1 MTVRQ
6 RLVHLHSRL
15 GFGATPAE
23 LDRDEKLGLDRA
35 IDRLIDYEKVDEQFP
50 VSPYEFS
57 WRDKDDAD
65 LGSYTFRNWWV
76 LRMMATERPL
86 QEKLTLFWH
95 SHFAAGDG
103 KVEDGAMMLDYVDG
117 LRQNA
122 NGKFVDLLRAASQ
135 APAMMRY
142 LDMTRSMRGHPN
154 ENFARE
160 VMELFTLGI
169 DGGYTEKDVQE
180 VSRALTGWGMIH
192 FMYELPGTMTER
204 LKESIKFQR
213 PFSSFCFMPSLHDPG
228 EKTILGKTRAWTG
241 EEVLDLLANHPKT
254 AERISRKLWQFFGGE
269 NPGPAEV
276 ERVAAAFRRSRGDM
290 KVTLRALVKSP
301 EFWSEEYVQQL
312 PKNPA
317 DFVIGI
323 ARVQGIGKHLMQR
336 RDPNATAY
344 TKIAQVIPD
353 NCGYAA
359 YRMDRAGLTLFNPPD
374 VSGWKWGSAFI
385 TPATMPE
392 RYQYQG
398 MYIAE
403 AGKPDVASQSVMAWV
418 TSKAPATSD
427 AMAQL
432 ICEAY
437 SVVPSAST
445 LKLLAKYIEDQG
457 GPKATTNPGT
467 WSGIHFGCM
476 KYLVAAPEMHVG

>member
-1 MTVRQ
+1 
-6 RLVHLHSRL
+6 
-15 GFGATPAE
+15 
-23 LDRDEKLGLDRA
+23 
-35 IDRLIDYEKVDEQFP
+35 
-50 VSPYEFS
+50 
-57 WRDKDDAD
+57 
-65 LGSYTFRNWWV
+65 
-76 LRMMATERPL
+76 
-86 QEKLTLFWH
+86 
-95 SHFAAGDG
+95 
-103 KVEDGAMMLDYVDG
+103 
-117 LRQNA
+117 
-122 NGKFVDLLRAASQ
+122 
-135 APAMMRY
+135 
-142 LDMTRSMRGHPN
+142 
-154 ENFARE
+154 
-160 VMELFTLGI
+160 
-169 DGGYTEKDVQE
+169 
-180 VSRALTGWGMIH
+180 
-192 FMYELPGTMTER
+192 
-204 LKESIKFQR
+204 
-213 PFSSFCFMPSLHDPG
+213 
-228 EKTILGKTRAWTG
+228 
-241 EEVLDLLANHPKT
+241 
-254 AERISRKLWQFFGGE
+254 
-269 NPGPAEV
+269 
-276 ERVAAAFRRSRGDM
+276 
-290 KVTLRALVKSP
+290 
-301 EFWSEEYVQQL
+301 
-312 PKNPA
+312 
-317 DFVIGI
+317 
-323 ARVQGIGKHLMQR
+323 MQR